1 MKLRLLI
8 LFMSFLAA
16 QAVMAQDISP
26 VGNENEEDPEQQ
38 QLQGCF
44 NPSVN
49 GWELLTNIQVNQN
62 LVLIAPALCAE

>member
-1 MKLRLLI
+1 MRIKRIRNNNNCNGVLNI
-8 LFMSFLAA
+8 PTCWDTIFNT
-16 QAVMAQDISP
+16 SP
-26 VGNENEEDPEQQ
+26 IHD
-38 QLQGCF
+38 CF